1 MNIIEFL
8 HRAGTMNSVLMFKMN
23 RKKGKEDE
31 RKSIAGVVHNS
42 ISDYNDNKET
52 KSSCRK

>member
-1 MNIIEFL
+1 MNMIEFL
-8 HRAGTMNSVLMFKMN
+8 HRAGTMNSVLMFEMN

-31 RKSIAGVVHNS
+31 RKSIARVVHIS
-42 ISDYNDNKET
+42 ISDYNDYKET